1 MVKLKLKNTNF
12 MKNELYMIYNVGI
25 NKILVSKVSCGKKD
39 FKCFVGYKDGK
50 KKRQL
55 CVTLPKMSTYGRD
68 FDETKYMSLLMKN
81 DEVVEK
87 HNEIWDK
94 VGQYH

>member
-1 MVKLKLKNTNF
+1 MV
-12 MKNELYMIYNVGI
+12 
-25 NKILVSKVSCGKKD
+25 
-39 FKCFVGYKDGK
+39 K